1 MTPEEF
7 YQQLSQ
13 QGFDLSDKQKQQ
25 FETYFHLL
33 VEWNQKI
40 NLTAITE
47 KEDVY
52 LKHFYDSVAPVLQGN
67 ITNQAIRLLDI
78 GAGAGFPS
86 IPIKILCPE
95 IDVTIIDSLNKR
107 IQFLNL
113 LAEALCVL
121 IFPMVVLLQYKYPIC
136 LSGMSSAVTA
146 KPLRF
151 PPAPSASDAP
161 LPKRVSPAK

>member
-78 GAGAGFPS
+78 GAENVIAQKAFYFVTYHFENGF
-86 IPIKILCPE
+86 KIG
-95 IDVTIIDSLNKR
+95 I
-107 IQFLNL
+107 
-113 LAEALCVL
+113 
-121 IFPMVVLLQYKYPIC
+121 IC
-136 LSGMSSAVTA
+136 LV
-146 KPLRF
+146 
-151 PPAPSASDAP
+151 
-161 LPKRVSPAK
+161 KRHWKCLIIVVNMRPFGCLTVKGE